1 METDIADELDRQLIH
16 ALQLDGRAPFSRLAE
31 ALGVSDQTVARR
43 YRRLRSAD
51 RVRVVAAPPANHYGH
66 GRWMLRL
73 RCAPGAAPTVATALA
88 RRPDTA
94 WVQIV
99 SNGTEVQCITRARVP
114 DETTELLLDHLPRTG
129 RVLDVAAYS
138 LLHTFY
144 GSPGRIRLLDALPPD
159 NAQLLGPEPDITGT
173 GLPHCA
179 PDDLRLLDVLAADGR
194 IGLADLA
201 TATGWSVSTVRRRI
215 DLLRATGALH
225 FYTEFDL
232 SYLGYTA
239 ETRLW
244 ASVSPAHL
252 EATGTALASYPGI
265 CFVAATSGPTNLTAT
280 LVCKDTHEI
289 YRYLTSEVAALP
301 AITHLETT
309 PVLRTFKRL
318 SRLLG

>member
-1 METDIADELDRQLIH
+1 MEIDVADELDRQLIQ
-16 ALQLDGRAPFSRLAE
+16 ALQWEGRAPFSRLAE
-31 ALGVSDQTVARR
+31 ILGVSDQTVARR
-43 YRRLRSAD
+43 YRKLRSTD
-51 RVRVVAAPPANHYGH
+51 RVRVVGVPPANHYGH

-99 SNGTEVQCITRARVP
+99 SNGTEVQCITRARAA
-114 DETTELLLDHLPRTG
+114 EESTELLLDRLPRTG

-144 GSPGRIRLLDALPPD
+144 GSPGRIRILDTLPSD
-159 NAQLLGPEPDITGT
+159 NAQLLGPDPNITGSD
-173 GLPHCA
+173 LPHCD
-179 PDDLRLLDVLAADGR
+179 PDDQRLLDVLAADGR

-215 DLLRATGALH
+215 DQLRATGALH

-232 SYLGYTA
+232 AYLGYTA

-244 ASVSPAHL
+244 AAVPPAQL
-252 EATGTALASYPGI
+252 EATGTALAAHPGI
-265 CFVAATSGPTNLTAT
+265 VFVAATSGTTNLTAT
-280 LVCKDTHEI
+280 LVCKDSHEI
-289 YRYLTSEVAALP
+289 YRYLTNQVAALP

-318 SRLLG
+318 GHLLR